1 MLDQLK
7 DLMYDR
13 LIESP
18 KEQKEIFEYIKELS
32 TNEKENSIVIAR
44 LRKEIKKYVEITDIE
59 VKFGSKYV

>member
-1 MLDQLK
+1 
-7 DLMYDR
+7 MYDR